1 MRSCISVFRPACW
14 RCSSRQ
20 AARPADAA
28 VENPRIGRAA
38 DLYELIPEYQPD
50 TYRNMDKVYPTRV
63 IHKGTKVRP
72 LPAGVAIAP
81 RYRIGGEEYGVD
93 DFMRRNRVG
102 GVLVLKDGKVALE
115 RRPGNDERT
124 RWTSF
129 SVVKSISSTLVGA
142 AVQQGLL
149 ALDQPVDKYLPSL
162 AGSAYQG

>member
-1 MRSCISVFRPACW
+1 
-14 RCSSRQ
+14 
-20 AARPADAA
+20 
-28 VENPRIGRAA
+28 
-38 DLYELIPEYQPD
+38 
-50 TYRNMDKVYPTRV
+50 
-63 IHKGTKVRP
+63 
-72 LPAGVAIAP
+72 PAGAAIAP

-115 RRPGNDERT
+115 RYGLGNDERT

-149 ALDQPVDKYLPSL
+149 ALDQPVD
-162 AGSAYQG
+162 